1 MTLSSYLSPH
11 LGLSDITPPP
21 ERSLLSSYRKRLFGV
36 ALAVFLV
43 SVLIALYIGLYLTN
57 APGSV
62 AATQSAGG
70 AQLYLATVPAAALND
85 PHPTWVSYYAV
96 DANSGNWRHD
106 TTYVL
111 PANTL
116 VHVTIYQFDSQTGL
130 RNPFISQA
138 TGTVGGSFM
147 LDGKPTQAIG
157 PDTAS
162 HIFAVPE
169 IGLSVPLEGVDSN
182 AKNPCSN
189 APCSLSNDHHTTS
202 FTFRTPG
209 KGLYRWQCF
218 VPCAA
223 GWIQGLGGPMQTV
236 GYMDGFIKVV

>member
-1 MTLSSYLSPH
+1 MSAS
-11 LGLSDITPPP
+11 G
-21 ERSLLSSYRKRLFGV
+21 KRV
-36 ALAVFLV
+36 AGIVVAAAIVCV
-43 SVLIALYIGLYLTN
+43 AIGLYIGLYLTN
-57 APGSV
+57 VPGSA
-62 AATQSAGG
+62 AATSSASGG
-70 AQLYLATVPAAALND
+70 TSLYLAAVPASELSD

-96 DANSGNWRHD
+96 DANDQHWRHA

-111 PANTL
+111 PAHTL
-116 VHVTIYQFDSQTGL
+116 VHVTIYQFDSQSGL

-138 TGTVGGSFM
+138 QGVVGGTFT
-147 LDGKPTQAIG
+147 LNGKPTKAID
-157 PDTAS
+157 PDAAS
-162 HIFAVPE
+162 HIFAIPDMGV
-169 IGLSVPLEGVDSN
+169 SVPLYGIPDS

-189 APCSLSNDHHTTS
+189 APCPLSTDHETIS

-223 GWIQGLGGPMQTV
+223 GFIQGFGGPMQTV